1 MRKWI
6 VVTHSIFIL
15 MLTLLLLSGCATTRY
30 GNYVQNDSSAHNN
43 VMASD
48 AAYQLLQH
56 YPPASTRF
64 ELQHVAEDSFGAAF
78 VDYLRSGGYAV
89 QEYQSSKFAAMDTTE
104 TDNKGIALAYILD
117 DTSDIY
123 RLSLTVDEQRLTRAY
138 TPDQDKI
145 LPAGHWLRM
154 EEGAKQN
161 GNGL

>member
-1 MRKWI
+1 MFMHKR
-6 VVTHSIFIL
+6 IL
-15 MLTLLLLSGCATTRY
+15 ILVLLFVLSGCATTQY

-56 YPPASTRF
+56 YPAASTRF

-78 VDYLRSGGYAV
+78 VEYLRSGGYAV
-89 QEYQSSKFAAMDTTE
+89 KEYQQSKFVTTDTAE

-117 DTSDIY
+117 DSSDIY
-123 RLSLTVDEQRLTRAY
+123 RLSLAVDGQRLTRAY
-138 TPDQDKI
+138 TPDQDEI

-154 EEGAKQN
+154 E
-161 GNGL
+161 

>member
-1 MRKWI
+1 MHKWI
-6 VVTHSIFIL
+6 VVTHYSFIL
-15 MLTLLLLSGCATTRY
+15 ILILLLLSGCATTQY

-56 YPPASTRF
+56 YPAASTRF
-64 ELQHVAEDSFGAAF
+64 ELQHVAEDSFGVAF
-78 VDYLRSGGYAV
+78 VEYLRSGGYAV
-89 QEYQSSKFAAMDTTE
+89 QEYKPSKFATTN
-104 TDNKGIALAYILD
+104 TDARVDNKGIALAYILD
-117 DTSDIY
+117 DSSDIY

-154 EEGAKQN
+154 E
-161 GNGL
+161 

>member
-1 MRKWI
+1 MCKRNLI
-6 VVTHSIFIL
+6 LFLLFI
-15 MLTLLLLSGCATTRY
+15 LSGCATTQY
-30 GNYVQNDSSAHNN
+30 GNHVQNDSSAHNN

-64 ELQHVAEDSFGAAF
+64 EMQHAAEDSFGVAF
-78 VDYLRSGGYAV
+78 VEYLRSGGYAV
-89 QEYQSSKFAAMDTTE
+89 QEYQLSKFAATDTTE

-117 DTSDIY
+117 DSSDIY
-123 RLSLTVDEQRLTRAY
+123 RLSLTVDEQQLTRAY

-154 EEGAKQN
+154 E
-161 GNGL
+161 

>member
-1 MRKWI
+1 MCER
-6 VVTHSIFIL
+6 IL
-15 MLTLLLLSGCATTRY
+15 ILVLLFVLGGCATTQY

-64 ELQHVAEDSFGAAF
+64 ELQHVVEDSFGVAF
-78 VDYLRSGGYAV
+78 LEYLRGGGYAV
-89 QEYQSSKFAAMDTTE
+89 QEHQPSKFATMDTTE

-117 DTSDIY
+117 EASGIY
-123 RLSLTVDEQRLTRAY
+123 RLSLTVDKQRLTRAY
-138 TPDQDKI
+138 TPDNGKV

-154 EEGAKQN
+154 E
-161 GNGL
+161 

>member
-1 MRKWI
+1 MHKRI
-6 VVTHSIFIL
+6 VVTHPIFIL

-30 GNYVQNDSSAHNN
+30 GNYVQNDSSTHNN

-56 YPPASTRF
+56 YPPASTKF
-64 ELQHVAEDSFGAAF
+64 ELQHVAEDSFGVAF
-78 VDYLRSGGYAV
+78 VEYLRGGGYAV
-89 QEYQSSKFAAMDTTE
+89 QEYKPSKFAATDTDIE

-117 DTSDIY
+117 DSSDIY

-138 TPDQDKI
+138 TPDQDKM

-154 EEGAKQN
+154 E
-161 GNGL
+161 

>member
-1 MRKWI
+1 MHKWI
-6 VVTHSIFIL
+6 VVTHPIFIL
-15 MLTLLLLSGCATTRY
+15 MLILWLLSGCATTQY
-30 GNYVQNDSSAHNN
+30 GNYVQNDSSTHNK

-56 YPPASTRF
+56 YPPASTKF

-78 VDYLRSGGYAV
+78 VEYLRSGGYAV
-89 QEYQSSKFAAMDTTE
+89 KEYQSSKFAATDTDIE

-117 DTSDIY
+117 DASDIY
-123 RLSLTVDEQRLTRAY
+123 RLSLAVDGQRLTRAY

-154 EEGAKQN
+154 E
-161 GNGL
+161 